1 MVTKKKTLTK
11 DKPKRTRATESAKEI
26 VEPPTPAAISEI
38 PQPVRDFLKTTSI
51 PKGFVNPKEIALA
64 DLKKRVTEFSLRP
77 TVPLEKLLAT
87 VNRIKPVVRPE
98 VELPEDVKESIPA
111 LKPQVR
117 RFHGVKIPLY
127 WFPLPRLS
135 SRCAD
140 RFGYM
145 SATATRTATRLPF
158 NVANQA
164 LLGQLGNMMGDA
176 GRDPNPASH
185 NPADA
190 GVSTIPAG
198 FTYFG
203 QFVDHDIT
211 FDVSSTLDADTDANT
226 INNMRSPSLDLDSVY
241 GRGPGLDPFLYV
253 FPASGPDTA
262 IKLLRGTNTSIGP
275 GGPSNNGA
283 ASGMVQQTNWDVPRM
298 ASTNT
303 AAIGDPRNDENLI
316 VVQFQHAMLRF
327 HNAVVDMLVA
337 VGFAG
342 DIFAEAKRI
351 VTHHYQWAV
360 VHDFLERVCGVAAVN
375 AAMATVNAPIG
386 SSFRMPVEFAVA
398 AYRFGHSMI
407 RDTYFVNFNFPN
419 ATLGQVFEFNRNP
432 RLPVFSNWVVDF
444 NAFFDTGVPVLTH
457 NKARKIDSF
466 MAHGLETLPGFSGM
480 MAILATRNL
489 RRGLALGLP
498 SGQGMA
504 NEFGI
509 APMTAAQLTSG
520 LPAAEIAVLNSSGGL
535 LLNRTPLWYYVLR
548 EAAVLGGGN
557 QLGPVG
563 GRIVAETFVRILK
576 RDAASY
582 LNASGGFTPMLP
594 SAVPGNFTVA
604 DLVTFAGV
612 TQP

>member
-1 MVTKKKTLTK
+1 MVTKKKASA
-11 DKPKRTRATESAKEI
+11 KPKKTVATKAPKFELEPEIPAATSNIPEI
-26 VEPPTPAAISEI
+26 VRA
-38 PQPVRDFLKTTSI
+38 FLKNTSI
-51 PKGFVNPKEIALA
+51 PKGFVNAKEIKLT
-64 DLKKRVTEFSLRP
+64 DLRKRVNEINIRP
-77 TVPLEKLLAT
+77 TVPLEQLLAT
-87 VNRIKPVVRPE
+87 VNRIKPADVP
-98 VELPEDVKESIPA
+98 VEKLPEDVKESIPA
-111 LKPQVR
+111 LKPGIR
-117 RFHGVKIPLY
+117 RFHGIKIPLY
-127 WFPLPRLS
+127 WFPFPWLS
-135 SRCAD
+135 SACAD
-140 RFGYM
+140 KFGYM
-145 SATATRTATRLPF
+145 SSAATRAATKLPF
-158 NVANQA
+158 NVATQA
-164 LLGQLGNMMGDA
+164 LLGNLGDMMGNP
-176 GRDPNPASH
+176 GRDPNPGSH

-190 GVSTIPAG
+190 GVSSIPAG

-241 GRGPGLDPFLYV
+241 GRGPGLDPFLYD
-253 FPASGPDTA
+253 FPTVGPPTA
-262 IKLLRGTNTSIGP
+262 IKLHRGTNTPVGP
-275 GGPSNNGA
+275 GGPSNNGN

-298 ASTNT
+298 AGTNT
-303 AAIGDPRNDENLI
+303 AVIGDPRNDENLI
-316 VVQFQHAMLRF
+316 IVQFQHAMIRF
-327 HNAVVDMLVA
+327 HNAVVDMLMA
-337 VGFAG
+337 IAFAG

-375 AAMATVNAPIG
+375 NALATVNPPPG

-407 RDTYFVNFNFPN
+407 RDRYWVNFNFPN
-419 ATLGQVFEFNRNP
+419 ATLAQVFEFNRNP

-444 NAFFDTGVPVLTH
+444 NAFFDTGVPVPVH

-466 MAHGLETLPGFSGM
+466 MANGLESLPGFAGM

-504 NEFGI
+504 NQFGI

-520 LPAAEIAVLNSSGGL
+520 LPAAEVAVLNSSGGL

-576 RDAASY
+576 RDASSY
-582 LNASGGFTPMLP
+582 LNAAGGFTPMLP
-594 SAVPGNFTVA
+594 SAAPGNFTVA
-604 DLVTFAGV
+604 DLVAFAGV